1 MADTSNSASVRDRR
15 SRLTPRLYHSGHM
28 DWSTCRSVDFYG
40 PKLSDPLE
48 EAARYLRKLEELPD
62 KTPRILCMHEE
73 FSWEDDGSDLA
84 WHVTLVFSDPVI
96 EA

>member
-1 MADTSNSASVRDRR
+1 
-15 SRLTPRLYHSGHM
+15 
-28 DWSTCRSVDFYG
+28 
-40 PKLSDPLE
+40 
-48 EAARYLRKLEELPD
+48 
-62 KTPRILCMHEE
+62 MHEE